1 MEKRKK
7 EKRENGEKLESEVKE
22 NGSTYQKMQR
32 YYDKLC
38 NLYLNEEK
46 NL

>member
-22 NGSTYQKMQR
+22 NGSTYQKCKDITIN
-32 YYDKLC
+32 YAIYT
-38 NLYLNEEK
+38 
-46 NL
+46 